1 MSLLCHRLS
10 SDLFQTHFINLLHGH
25 NIPCPCWREVH
36 WMGTHSEEVPQEI
49 LLHPM
54 EVAKDPRALVRGGKA
69 GSGMG
74 WG

>member
-1 MSLLCHRLS
+1 
-10 SDLFQTHFINLLHGH
+10 
-25 NIPCPCWREVH
+25 
-36 WMGTHSEEVPQEI
+36 MGTHSEEVPQEI

-54 EVAKDPRALVRGGKA
+54 EIAKDLRALVRGGKA